1 MGPSLVIFFGL
12 LMVMSW
18 GLGLVIISM
27 VLRFGLGAESLAW
40 AAVFAFLPI
49 SAVYYPVEVLPWW
62 LQPVAL
68 ATPAAHVFEGMRELL
83 INGQFSWEHFFWAA
97 GLASLYLLIG
107 IITFRA
113 AFQAARADGK
123 LLQMGE

>member
-1 MGPSLVIFFGL
+1 
-12 LMVMSW
+12 
-18 GLGLVIISM
+18 
-27 VLRFGLGAESLAW
+27 
-40 AAVFAFLPI
+40 
-49 SAVYYPVEVLPWW
+49 
-62 LQPVAL
+62 
-68 ATPAAHVFEGMRELL
+68 MRELL